1 MYLVAKP
8 NITLLK
14 KALGE
19 KLGSTITGFSN
30 HRRACLS
37 SSIMEHRSWH
47 ETK

>member
-19 KLGSTITGFSN
+19 KLGSTITGTDLLSAITGVRVY
-30 HRRACLS
+30 HRA
-37 SSIMEHRSWH
+37 
-47 ETK
+47 